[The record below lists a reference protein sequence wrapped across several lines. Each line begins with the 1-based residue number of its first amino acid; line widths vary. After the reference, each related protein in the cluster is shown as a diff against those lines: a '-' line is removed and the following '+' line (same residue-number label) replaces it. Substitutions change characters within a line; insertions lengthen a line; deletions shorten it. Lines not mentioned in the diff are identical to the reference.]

1 MQMVKIKKLPLFKTC
16 RKQHDW
22 VGFVEAFQS
31 TEKIEERTVLSC
43 IS

>member
-1 MQMVKIKKLPLFKTC
+1 MQMVKIKLPLFKTC
-16 RKQHDW
+16 REQHDW
-22 VGFVEAFQS
+22 MGFVQAFQL